1 MNKLRVIC
9 DWDLEV
15 DIQHHRPIELW
26 VDRKPIGEK
35 LPGMVQIGVLIE
47 PPEIRS
53 MLNVQNQ
60 IGAFD
65 YILTHD
71 QDLLNNHPNCFLYE
85 FAGCWVRDYEETNKS
100 FGVSTLIGGKQMT
113 HGHRLREEVFRSSNR
128 ITIPKEFWIS
138 KNFPPQG
145 DLGGNPILNGSKSEM
160 FDRQFHICIENVK
173 RENWF
178 TEKLIDCLYTKTI
191 PIYYGCPNIGDW
203 FDERGFFIV
212 NSTEEIIQACNKLT
226 PETYNQMAG
235 YVEKNYIEAMKY
247 MNVGENIKRSIEK
260 NILPK
265 I

>member
-1 MNKLRVIC
+1 
-9 DWDLEV
+9 
-15 DIQHHRPIELW
+15 
-26 VDRKPIGEK
+26 
-35 LPGMVQIGVLIE
+35 
-47 PPEIRS
+47 
-53 MLNVQNQ
+53 
-60 IGAFD
+60 
-65 YILTHD
+65 
-71 QDLLNNHPNCFLYE
+71 
-85 FAGCWVRDYEETNKS
+85 VRDYEETNKS